1 MDEAA
6 NAPTAPTQACCR
18 MTVGR
23 CLALPETAQRFGP
36 DQTVAVMLHPFKTE
50 ACVIAQGLEIEAGD
64 RVIIRDEEGED
75 LGTVLGSAETEEG
88 KGIVLRKAG
97 PEDLV
102 IQEELAGKTRRV
114 LDLFRRQKDE
124 FGLDMKVVDAHWRW
138 DRKKVC
144 FYFISEQRLD
154 FRALHKVIS
163 SALNIRVAIKQIG
176 VRDHA
181 RVLGGLGLCGRQLC
195 CAGFMKELRPIAL
208 RMARQQNLF
217 VEPSK
222 ISGVCGKLLCCLS
235 FEEECYRQSLAEMPR
250 IGSRVQSERG
260 QGKVVGMD
268 ILRRRVHVKYDDD
281 FEQVLGIEE
290 LRFEVE
296 ANHEYS
302 QENDQVE

>member
-1 MDEAA
+1 MVDGEMPGTGCAA
-6 NAPTAPTQACCR
+6 CR
-18 MTVGR
+18 RQTVAG
-23 CLALPETAQRFGP
+23 CLAPAGQELRYGP
-36 DQTVAVMLHPFKTE
+36 DQTVAVQLHPFKTE
-50 ACVIAQGLEIEAGD
+50 VCVIAQGLEVETGE

-75 LGTVLGSAETEEG
+75 MGVVLGPAETDEG
-88 KGIVLRKAG
+88 KGIVLRRAT
-97 PEDLV
+97 PEDEAVEQELV
-102 IQEELAGKTRRV
+102 EKTRRV

-181 RVLGGLGLCGRQLC
+181 RMLGGLGLCGRQFC
-195 CAGFMKELRPIAL
+195 CAGFMTELRPIAL

-217 VEPSK
+217 VEPAK

-235 FEEECYRQSLAEMPR
+235 FEEENYRQSLAEMPR
-250 IGSRVQSERG
+250 IGSRVQSARG
-260 QGKVVGMD
+260 GGKVVGMD
-268 ILRRRVHVKYDDD
+268 VLRRRVHVRYDDD
-281 FEQVLGIEE
+281 FEQVLGIKE
-290 LRFEVE
+290 LKFEVE
-296 ANHEYS
+296 ANHENPAES
-302 QENDQVE
+302 DDGE